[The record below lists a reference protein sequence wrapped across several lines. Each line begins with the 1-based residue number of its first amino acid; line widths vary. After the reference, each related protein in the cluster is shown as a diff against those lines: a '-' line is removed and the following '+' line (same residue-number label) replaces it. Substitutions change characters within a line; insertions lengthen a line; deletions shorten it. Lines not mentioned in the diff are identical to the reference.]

1 MKSASNNSKKTLNL
15 ISFLS
20 ALCLFLSLIEY
31 IIPKP
36 IPFMRMGLANF
47 PILIGLYLLTPQM
60 VFLLILIKVLGQALI
75 QGTLLSYVF
84 LFSFC
89 GSFASGIAM
98 VLLSIVFK
106 KNISLLGLSVFGALA
121 SNAMQ
126 ILLAVYFVFGDS
138 GWIIASPI
146 LIIGFISS
154 IILGLFA
161 QTFFEKSI
169 WIKKVLKAD

>member
-1 MKSASNNSKKTLNL
+1 MSASNTNKSNINI

-20 ALCLFLSLIEY
+20 ALCLFLSLLEY

-36 IPFMRMGLANF
+36 IPFMRLGLANL
-47 PILIGLYLLTPQM
+47 PILLAIYLLKPHQ
-60 VFLLILIKVLGQALI
+60 VLLLILIKVLGQGII

-89 GSFASGIAM
+89 GSFSSGITM
-98 VLLSIVFK
+98 ILFNLIFK

-121 SNAMQ
+121 SNLVQ
-126 ILLAVYFVFGDS
+126 ILLAVYFVFGNS

-161 QTFFEKSI
+161 QSFFNNSE
-169 WIKKVLKAD
+169 WIKKVFNKS